1 MAEIRIGTSGWTYPH
16 WRGTFFPVGTST
28 KQLLPKYCESFDT
41 VEVNLSFYRLP
52 LPRAI
57 SIWRDSTP
65 PDFVLS
71 VKAHRY
77 ITHHLKLL
85 EASRPLWNFVRRMAL
100 LHPKLG
106 PLFFQFPARF
116 RCDVERLK
124 GCLDLL
130 PAGPRFAFE
139 FRHPSWFC
147 REVYEALASHSCALA
162 FADTPDYP
170 IAFELTANFAYVR
183 LHGSR
188 VLYQSSYSEEELQ
201 EWARRAREWAAT
213 GRDVYVYFDNDFLAN
228 APRNALRLRQILG
241 QVPGTD

>member
-16 WRGTFFPVGTST
+16 WRGTFFPPGTRAVD
-28 KQLLPKYCESFDT
+28 LLPKYCESFDT

-57 SIWRDSTP
+57 GVWRDSTP
-65 PDFVLS
+65 PDFLLS

-85 EASRPLWNFVRRMAL
+85 DAERPLWNFIRRMAL
-100 LHPKLG
+100 LQPKLG

-116 RCDVERLK
+116 RCDVDRLEGFLK
-124 GCLDLL
+124 LL
-130 PAGPRFAFE
+130 PDGLRFAFE

-147 REVYEALASHSCALA
+147 QEVYDALAGHSCALA
-162 FADTPDYP
+162 LADTPDYP
-170 IAFELTANFAYVR
+170 IAFELTADFVYVR

-188 VLYQSSYSEEELQ
+188 VLYQSSYSEQELR
-201 EWARRAREWAAT
+201 EWAARAREWSAD
-213 GRDVYVYFDNDFLAN
+213 GRDVYVYFDNDFLAH
-228 APRNALRLRQILG
+228 APRNALQLRCMLG
-241 QVPGTD
+241 QAPDCT